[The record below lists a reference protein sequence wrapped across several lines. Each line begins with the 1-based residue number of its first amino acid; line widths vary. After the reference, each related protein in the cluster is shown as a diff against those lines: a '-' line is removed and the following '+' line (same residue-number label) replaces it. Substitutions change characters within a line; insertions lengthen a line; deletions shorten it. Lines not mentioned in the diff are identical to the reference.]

1 MTDLPRNEKIDA
13 AVLKY
18 VEQMVFY
25 AKQFNKNIVV
35 EVEYEDMNNELVTE
49 RALAAS
55 VRSENAFVT
64 VFPNFTDGCA
74 HASLLNRGLVSQ
86 MLLEGF
92 TKDKIINSDLAVMG
106 SLVEYSDKHAE
117 MFGAAL
123 AKDMGLQHQKGNFK
137 GKVGD
142 IFK

>member
-25 AKQFNKNIVV
+25 AEQFNKNIVV
-35 EVEYEDMNNELVTE
+35 EVEYEDMNNSLVTE
-49 RALAAS
+49 RAFAAS
-55 VRSENAFVT
+55 VRSDHAFIS
-64 VFPNFTDGCA
+64 VFPNFTDGTA
-74 HASLLNRGLVSQ
+74 MASLFNRGLVSQ

-92 TKDKIINSDLAVMG
+92 TNDEIMESNLALMG
-106 SLVEYSDKHAE
+106 SLVNYSDKHAE

-137 GKVGD
+137 GKIGD